1 MAKGKR
7 KSSRLA
13 PPTEWKPPSPQER
26 LRMAVEDFSR
36 VASEVALAPQL
47 ERTKGSIRAAALKA
61 AQTKKARKG

>member
-1 MAKGKR
+1 
-7 KSSRLA
+7 
-13 PPTEWKPPSPQER
+13 
-26 LRMAVEDFSR
+26 MAVEDFSR